1 MTGWRIGFAAG
12 PKPLIKAM
20 VNVQGHVTA
29 GISTVGQAAAAAA
42 LDGPHDGVAE
52 QAAAY
57 RRRRDLAVEML
68 NECRGILCHKPE
80 GAFYVFPNIAGC
92 LGHTSEGGRRLETDQ
107 DFSLALLEEQHVAL
121 VHGGAFGM
129 SPYIRISYATDD
141 ASLAEA
147 CRRIERFCASLH

>member
-1 MTGWRIGFAAG
+1 MAWPSRQPRIG
-12 PKPLIKAM
+12 
-20 VNVQGHVTA
+20 VA
-29 GISTVGQAAAAAA
+29 GIWPSKCSTNAA
-42 LDGPHDGVAE
+42 
-52 QAAAY
+52 
-57 RRRRDLAVEML
+57 
-68 NECRGILCHKPE
+68 GILCHKPE
-80 GAFYVFPNIAGC
+80 GAFYVFPNVAGC
-92 LGHTSEGGRRLETDQ
+92 LGHTTEGGRRLGTDQ